1 MEEQEFLRMAK
12 QMKVE
17 NTLYTHACVARDGV
31 LKDAYAFGDIDWRAT
46 SLNLA
51 SALDDWR
58 ATSLD
63 LASALDKSRDS
74 IELIEA
80 TDQRNLQ
87 NLEDKQAELSEL
99 QGRLEG
105 RDELVATLEER
116 NTRLQDGKFDL
127 YVIIERLAAVA
138 LLEER

>member
-12 QMKVE
+12 QMKVA
-17 NTLYTHACVARDGV
+17 NTLYTYACVARDGV
-31 LKDAYAFGDIDWRAT
+31 LKDAHSFGDIDWRAT

-51 SALDDWR
+51 SALD
-58 ATSLD
+58 
-63 LASALDKSRDS
+63 KSRDS

-80 TDQRNLQ
+80 PDQRNLQ

-105 RDELVATLEER
+105 RDELVATLEKR
-116 NTRLQDGKFDL
+116 NISLQEQLKEARQYLDT
-127 YVIIERLAAVA
+127 IEILALSA
-138 LLEER
+138 LQE